1 MRRTAFTVL
10 ACTLAACSQPAP
22 LDVKDP
28 WTRDTVGGVKNA
40 AVFMTI
46 TSSTADRL
54 ISAATPAARKTDLM
68 TMGGSGGVMQ
78 MEYLRGIDIPAG
90 KAVSLNPSGFHVW
103 LADLRQPLK
112 TGDAFPL
119 TLTFEKAGE
128 RRVIVTVLA
137 PTAAAPGSA
146 D

>member
-1 MRRTAFTVL
+1 MKGTAFAVL
-10 ACTLAACSQPAP
+10 ACSLASCSQSAP

-46 TSSTADRL
+46 TSSTDDRL
-54 ISAATPAARKTDLM
+54 VSAATPAARKTDLM

-78 MEYLRGIDIPAG
+78 MEYLRTIDIPAG
-90 KAVSLNPSGFHVW
+90 RAVSLNPSGLHVW
-103 LADLRQPLK
+103 LADLHQPLK
-112 TGDAFPL
+112 AGEAFPL
-119 TLTFEKAGE
+119 TLTFEKAGQ
-128 RRVIVTVLA
+128 RRVMVAVLA
-137 PTAAAPGSA
+137 PTAAAPVSA

>member
-1 MRRTAFTVL
+1 MKRTVFAAL
-10 ACTLAACSQPAP
+10 ACSLATCSQSAP
-22 LDVKDP
+22 LEVKDP

-46 TSSTADRL
+46 TSSTNDRL
-54 ISAATPAARKTDLM
+54 VSAATPAARKTDLM

-90 KAVSLNPSGFHVW
+90 KAVSLNSSGLHVW
-103 LADLRQPLK
+103 LADLHRPLR
-112 TGDAFPL
+112 TGEAFPL
-119 TLTFEKAGE
+119 TLTFEKAGQ
-128 RRVIVTVLA
+128 RRVMVKVLA
-137 PTAAAPGSA
+137 PAAAPVSA